1 MGNNWAILVI
11 VSILILSTI
20 PLVDAQVAITIPP
33 GTDVLGCEQTNEC
46 YIPWDLIITE
56 GDTVGWFNVDT
67 AAHTATSGIP
77 GTTDGAFDSGLIMPG
92 DSFSHTFTQAGQYP
106 YFCLIHPW
114 MIGVVH
120 VDPATPVSLGG
131 TTAVLQTDKVSY
143 PVGGDIIITL
153 IDPDLDT
160 STSPDLLSLD
170 IIEFVHGGQSTKISN
185 SIFVPSDNYLIE
197 TASNSGI
204 FQIVI
209 EIPQQIGTNTISAG
223 DTVELR
229 YTDKNN
235 VSGQTQLIS
244 VKVSIVSSGPT
255 GGGLTAPPG
264 TDVIINFGTG
274 APGCEVTNTCWTPA
288 ALTAM
293 GGDTVGW
300 FNADTAAHTVTSGV
314 PGTVDGNFDSSLMMS
329 GDSFSHTFTQAGQ
342 YPYFCMVHPWMTGSI
357 IVAKSP
363 SPTDTVPPIILVPN
377 DMTVQSSVGIIV
389 DFQKNV
395 MAIDNVDGNL
405 KTSCNPPSGSRFLPG
420 TTITVTCSAIDGAGN
435 SGDASFDITVQSQ
448 LSIKSWIKVLAQS
461 LCNGDITKS
470 NFVAAIEYLINNGI
484 ITVSVSSSGSV
495 SGATIPDWWVTT
507 NACWWSQ
514 GLISDSDF
522 AQGIQWLINNG
533 IIII

>member
-1 MGNNWAILVI
+1 MRNNWAIPVI

-106 YFCLIHPW
+106 YFCVVHPW

-160 STSPDLLSLD
+160 STSPDLLSLG

-185 SIFVPSDNYLIE
+185 SIFDPSDNYLRE

-204 FQIVI
+204 FQIMI

-223 DTVELR
+223 DTVEK
-229 YTDKNN
+229 TDGMNAGCDAINEGFLKN
-235 VSGQTQLIS
+235 
-244 VKVSIVSSGPT
+244 
-255 GGGLTAPPG
+255 
-264 TDVIINFGTG
+264 
-274 APGCEVTNTCWTPA
+274 
-288 ALTAM
+288 
-293 GGDTVGW
+293 
-300 FNADTAAHTVTSGV
+300 
-314 PGTVDGNFDSSLMMS
+314 
-329 GDSFSHTFTQAGQ
+329 AG
-342 YPYFCMVHPWMTGSI
+342 
-357 IVAKSP
+357 
-363 SPTDTVPPIILVPN
+363 
-377 DMTVQSSVGIIV
+377 
-389 DFQKNV
+389 
-395 MAIDNVDGNL
+395 
-405 KTSCNPPSGSRFLPG
+405 
-420 TTITVTCSAIDGAGN
+420 
-435 SGDASFDITVQSQ
+435 
-448 LSIKSWIKVLAQS
+448 
-461 LCNGDITKS
+461 
-470 NFVAAIEYLINNGI
+470 
-484 ITVSVSSSGSV
+484 
-495 SGATIPDWWVTT
+495 
-507 NACWWSQ
+507 
-514 GLISDSDF
+514 
-522 AQGIQWLINNG
+522 
-533 IIII
+533 